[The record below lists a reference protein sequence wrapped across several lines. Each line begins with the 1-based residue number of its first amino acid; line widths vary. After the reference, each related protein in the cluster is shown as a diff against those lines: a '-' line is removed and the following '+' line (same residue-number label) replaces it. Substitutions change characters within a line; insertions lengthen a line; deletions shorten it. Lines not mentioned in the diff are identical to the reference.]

1 MARYQLL
8 VDGEAQGTAASD
20 DEARTWIRAYR
31 TEHAQ
36 DDPDATHVQVRKLSA
51 LSWLTGGSL
60 VPRGDFLDG
69 PPHHSVEEQ
78 LPSD

>member
-8 VDGEAQGTAASD
+8 VDGEARGKAASD
-20 DEARTWIRAYR
+20 DEARAWIRAYR
-31 TEHAQ
+31 LEHLE

-60 VPRGDFLDG
+60 VATEELLDG
-69 PPHHSVEEQ
+69 PLSLAP
-78 LPSD
+78 

>member
-8 VDGEAQGTAASD
+8 VDGEAQGKVASG
-20 DEARTWIRAYR
+20 DEARAWIRAYR
-31 TEHAQ
+31 AEHAE

-51 LSWLTGGSL
+51 FSWLTGGSL
-60 VPRGDFLDG
+60 VPRDDFLDG
-69 PPHHSVEEQ
+69 PLHPVAEQ